1 MSVLDSVI
9 IIIVINLSIYF
20 TLKHVDTCMNEQFHL
35 LFTILKELEVA
46 VVMYSAVVR
55 LLQRGNQSPV
65 TSGQETGDHQGGTT
79 GHWH

>member
-1 MSVLDSVI
+1 
-9 IIIVINLSIYF
+9 
-20 TLKHVDTCMNEQFHL
+20 MNEQFHL

-79 GHWH
+79 GHWSLEQSTDLREV